1 MNYEPNTTT
10 YPHLVCERVLA
21 EIAAE
26 REIELSKADEDLRRT
41 IINEAQHARR
51 TMSIERRAARLT
63 RRALEEDFTH
73 HDPLFDPHMSPAEVS
88 LIAIGMANCIDREK
102 RISDDTHA
110 RLHAVLKAELKV
122 YARANAQLE
131 KQTGVAA

>member
-1 MNYEPNTTT
+1 MNYEPNTTP
-10 YPHLVCERVLA
+10 YPHLVCERILA

-41 IINEAQHARR
+41 LITEAGHARR

-63 RRALEEDFTH
+63 RRALTEDFTH
-73 HDPLFDPHMSPAEVS
+73 HDPLFDPRVSPAETS
-88 LIAIGMANCIDREK
+88 LIAIGMANRIDQNK

-122 YARANAQLE
+122 YARANAALE
-131 KQTGVAA
+131 KQEVQA

>member
-1 MNYEPNTTT
+1 MNYEPNTN
-10 YPHLVCERVLA
+10 YPHLICERILA

-41 IINEAQHARR
+41 IINEVQHARR

-73 HDPLFDPHMSPAEVS
+73 HDPLFDPRVSPAETS
-88 LIAIGMANCIDREK
+88 LIAIGMANRIDQDK

-122 YARANAQLE
+122 YARANAALE
-131 KQTGVAA
+131 AEVQA

>member
-1 MNYEPNTTT
+1 MNYEPNTN
-10 YPHLVCERVLA
+10 YPHLICERILA

-51 TMSIERRAARLT
+51 TMAIERRAARLT

-73 HDPLFDPHMSPAEVS
+73 HDPLFDPRVSPAETS
-88 LIAIGMANCIDREK
+88 LIAIGMANRIDANK

-110 RLHAVLKAELKV
+110 RLHAVIKVELKI
-122 YARANAQLE
+122 YARANAALE
-131 KQTGVAA
+131 QQAEVAA